1 MGERFRRVK
10 GDRYVVT
17 LSEGERQFLAD
28 VTLMLKSVDST
39 NHHDAAS
46 TRLKL
51 PVYLDD
57 AESTDEWWR
66 LMGDQLDTLRGID
79 RRIFDRVMDGDDEV
93 VLSADEAE
101 SLLRV
106 INEGRLVLAARLG
119 VRVASDFEDM
129 DDEQRLALD
138 FLHWLL
144 EDLTSEL
151 SRRL

>member
-1 MGERFRRVK
+1 MGERFRHIE
-10 GDRYVVT
+10 GDQYVVT
-17 LSEGERQFLAD
+17 LSEGERQFLSD
-28 VTLMLKSVDST
+28 VTLMLNSVDST

-57 AESTDEWWR
+57 PESTDEWWR
-66 LMGDQLDTLRGID
+66 LMGDQLETSRELD
-79 RRIFDRVMDGDDEV
+79 RSVFDRVMEGNEEV
-93 VLSADEAE
+93 VLTAEEAE

-119 VRVASDFEDM
+119 IRVASDFDDM
-129 DDEQRLALD
+129 DDEQRMALD

-151 SRRL
+151 SGRL

>member
-10 GDRYVVT
+10 GDQYVVT

-28 VTLMLKSVDST
+28 VALMLSSVDST
-39 NHHDAAS
+39 NHHDAAA

-57 AESTDEWWR
+57 PDSTDEWWR
-66 LMGDQLDTLRGID
+66 LMGDQLETSRTLD
-79 RRIFDRVMDGDDEV
+79 RSIFDRVMEGEDEV
-93 VLSADEAE
+93 VLSATEAE

-119 VRVASDFEDM
+119 IRVASDFDDI
-129 DDEQRLALD
+129 DDELRLPLD

-151 SRRL
+151 TRRL